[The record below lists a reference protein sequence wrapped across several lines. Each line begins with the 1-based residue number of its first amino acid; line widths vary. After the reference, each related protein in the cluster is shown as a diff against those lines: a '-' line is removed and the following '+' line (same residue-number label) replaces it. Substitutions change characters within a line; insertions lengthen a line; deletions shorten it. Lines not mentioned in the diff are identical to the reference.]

1 MSVAADPGWTV
12 LAERHPPDACAST
25 PFVPKGVRTVATAV
39 APAPRVRSLV
49 FPLPQEGR
57 SECERARSATRG
69 GLLRTACIPRAY
81 GATPFLRKGMFAAC
95 SATHGTQLA
104 CPDPAAES
112 TVGMTA
118 PPE

>member
-1 MSVAADPGWTV
+1 MLPRSHPHRAFACLPPSAGR
-12 LAERHPPDACAST
+12 AERMRTCA
-25 PFVPKGVRTVATAV
+25 KRD
-39 APAPRVRSLV
+39 
-49 FPLPQEGR
+49 EGW
-57 SECERARSATRG
+57 
-69 GLLRTACIPRAY
+69 LLRTACIPRAY

-118 PPE
+118 LPE